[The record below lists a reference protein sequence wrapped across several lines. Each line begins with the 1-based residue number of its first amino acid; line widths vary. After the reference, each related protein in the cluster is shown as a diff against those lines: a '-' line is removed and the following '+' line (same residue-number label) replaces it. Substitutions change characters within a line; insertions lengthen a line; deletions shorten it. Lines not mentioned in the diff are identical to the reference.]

1 MTSDNEW
8 RSVYYQKIKK
18 KKKNHMEAMN
28 DEKSKL

>member
-1 MTSDNEW
+1 MNGDQCIT
-8 RSVYYQKIKK
+8 KKLKK

>member
-18 KKKNHMEAMN
+18 KKMEAMN